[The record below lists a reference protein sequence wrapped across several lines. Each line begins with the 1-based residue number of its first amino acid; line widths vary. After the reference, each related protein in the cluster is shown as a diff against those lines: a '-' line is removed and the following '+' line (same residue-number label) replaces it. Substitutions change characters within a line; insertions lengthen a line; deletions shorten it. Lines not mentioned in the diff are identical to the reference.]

1 MRTINF
7 EKVRLLL
14 NVIRLDINPAKFNA
28 EMIFSTF
35 AKMRFYSKHTALKFA
50 LKFNN
55 YDRH

>member
-28 EMIFSTF
+28 ECFCTF
-35 AKMRFYSKHTALKFA
+35 AKMRFYNKHSAFKFA
-50 LKFNN
+50 LIFKT
-55 YDRH
+55 YDGH